1 MSYKVFGIKM
11 DFMVLFCKNSV
22 KCVHQ
27 MPGTLLLLATEHT
40 LTVKKNIRI
49 SL

>member
-1 MSYKVFGIKM
+1 M

-40 LTVKKNIRI
+40 LTVKKIYAYPCKI
-49 SL
+49 F

>member
-1 MSYKVFGIKM
+1 M